1 MARRELNVAAGA
13 LTNGDY
19 SSFDGA
25 KRICPIL
32 EQQPWIVLDKLI
44 GASIEMHNEMTA
56 KKAALKNPRSLTTGA
71 HPDRSKKR
79 KSRGPTLR
87 QTDPW

>member
-1 MARRELNVAAGA
+1 MQERELNVAADA

-32 EQQPWIVLDKLI
+32 EQQPWIVLDKLV

-56 KKAALKNPRSLTTGA
+56 KKEALKNSRSITIVA
-71 HPDRSKKR
+71 HPDPSKKR
-79 KSRGPTLR
+79 KRRGPTLR

>member
-1 MARRELNVAAGA
+1 M

-32 EQQPWIVLDKLI
+32 EQQPWIVLDKLMS
-44 GASIEMHNEMTA
+44 ASIEMHNEMTA
-56 KKAALKNPRSLTTGA
+56 KKDPLKISRSLDTVA
-71 HPDRSKKR
+71 HPDRSTKR
-79 KSRGPTLR
+79 KRKGLTLR